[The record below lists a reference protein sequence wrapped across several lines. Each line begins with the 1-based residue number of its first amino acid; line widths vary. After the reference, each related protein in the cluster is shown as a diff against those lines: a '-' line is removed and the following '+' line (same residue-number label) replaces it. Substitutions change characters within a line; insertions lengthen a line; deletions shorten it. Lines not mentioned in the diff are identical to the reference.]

1 MWQNTTK
8 ITKPKIV
15 IFNFVKKSFKY
26 VWLLLYYT
34 HYVVVESQLLKYY
47 VSDIKNVEFKRNL
60 KSLSLKFW
68 G

>member
-15 IFNFVKKSFKY
+15 ILKFVKKSFKY

-34 HYVVVESQLLKYY
+34 HNVVVESHLLNY
-47 VSDIKNVEFKRNL
+47 VSDI
-60 KSLSLKFW
+60 
-68 G
+68 